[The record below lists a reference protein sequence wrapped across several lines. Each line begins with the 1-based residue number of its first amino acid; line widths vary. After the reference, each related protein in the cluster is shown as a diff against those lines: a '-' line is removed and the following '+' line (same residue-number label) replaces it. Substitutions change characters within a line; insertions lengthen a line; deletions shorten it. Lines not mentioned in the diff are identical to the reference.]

1 MQNKD
6 EKHKL
11 IKGWGADIDTKN
23 EPTYPIKKNTDDD
36 HKRLNYVRP
45 PLQQKTVEVLHS
57 NERPSVSAVFGTS
70 VPPSGLSGMIR
81 RFAFRYSE
89 SSFGHWFPLIFA
101 DRVNVWEGIIH
112 DFGRGKLPNIWAEK
126 GVKADWKYNKPE
138 YIAKTTAKIVFT
150 LVFLSFMMSGSRKKK
165 RKR

>member
-1 MQNKD
+1 MKSTD
-6 EKHKL
+6 EKYKL
-11 IKGWGADIDTKN
+11 IKGWGTDIDPKN
-23 EPTYPIKKNTDDD
+23 EPTYPIKKKTDDD

-45 PLQQKTVEVLHS
+45 SLQPKNIEVLHS

-70 VPPSGLSGMIR
+70 VPPSGLSGIIR

-101 DRVNVWEGIIH
+101 DKVNVWEGIIQ

-126 GVKADWKYNKPE
+126 GVKADWKYNRTE
-138 YIAKTTAKIVFT
+138 YVARTTAKVVFT
-150 LVFLSFMMSGSRKKK
+150 LVFFGIMMSGSRKKK

>member
-1 MQNKD
+1 MKNTD
-6 EKHKL
+6 EKYKH
-11 IKGWGADIDTKN
+11 IKGWGTDIDSKN
-23 EPTYPIKKNTDDD
+23 DPTYPIKKNTDDD

-45 PLQQKTVEVLHS
+45 PLQPENIEVLHS

-70 VPPSGLSGMIR
+70 VPPSGLSGLIR

-126 GVKADWKYNKPE
+126 GVKADWKYNRTDFV
-138 YIAKTTAKIVFT
+138 ARTTAKVVFT
-150 LVFLSFMMSGSRKKK
+150 LVFFGIMMSGSRKKK